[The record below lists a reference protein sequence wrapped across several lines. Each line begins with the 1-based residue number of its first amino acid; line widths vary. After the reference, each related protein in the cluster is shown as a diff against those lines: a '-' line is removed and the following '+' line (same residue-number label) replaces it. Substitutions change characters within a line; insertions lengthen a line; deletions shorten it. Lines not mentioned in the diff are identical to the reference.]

1 MSQESRR
8 AEPIAGIHDLVALRL
23 PARPLGRGADRR
35 TALSYSDHLL
45 RRFGQADVVHLE
57 RGGRL
62 ERKEDDTADEVWA
75 LIDGEATFEWEDRRS
90 SSPTSGRKA
99 SLAAQEPI
107 TVLVPFGVA
116 FRVTAGGGAAILLR
130 LSTHADDEERLPRPF
145 REEPFPQ

>member
-1 MSQESRR
+1 MSQEPRR
-8 AEPIAGIHDLVALRL
+8 AKPIAGIHDLVSLRP

-90 SSPTSGRKA
+90 SSPTSGGKA

-116 FRVTAGGGAAILLR
+116 FRVTAVGGPAILLR

>member
-1 MSQESRR
+1 MSDESRR
-8 AEPIAGIHDLVALRL
+8 VEPIPGIHDLVALRL
-23 PARPLGRGADRR
+23 PARPLGQGADRR

-45 RRFGQADVVHLE
+45 RRFGQADIVHLV
-57 RGGRL
+57 RGARL
-62 ERKEDDTADEVWA
+62 EKKEEETADEVWA
-75 LIDGEATFEWEDRRS
+75 LIEGEATFEWEDRRS

-116 FRVTAGGGAAILLR
+116 FRVTAGDGAAILLR

>member
-1 MSQESRR
+1 MSDESRR

-23 PARPLGRGADRR
+23 PAGPFGRGAERR

-62 ERKEDDTADEVWA
+62 ERKEEETADEAWA
-75 LIDGEATFEWEDRRS
+75 LIEGEATFEWEDRRP
-90 SSPTSGRKA
+90 SSPTAGGTA
-99 SLAAQEPI
+99 TFAAHEPT

-116 FRVTAGGGAAILLR
+116 FRATAGDAPVILLR
-130 LSTHADDEERLPRPF
+130 LSTHGDDEARLPRPF
-145 REEPFPQ
+145 REEPRPR